1 VTKVFIILGWL
12 QTCRW
17 HTYSKRCH

>member
-1 VTKVFIILGWL
+1 VTKVIIILGWL

>member
-17 HTYSKRCH
+17 HSYSKRCH

>member
-1 VTKVFIILGWL
+1 MKVFIVLGWL

-17 HTYSKRCH
+17 HSYSKRCH